1 MAISLRLA
9 ASSFW
14 MFFVFVI
21 TGANECSRE
30 TLHFHTS
37 GPRCRRDFFN
47 AEGKQNSLKVGDG
60 LKGSW

>member
-1 MAISLRLA
+1 
-9 ASSFW
+9 

-21 TGANECSRE
+21 TGPNECSRE

-47 AEGKQNSLKVGDG
+47 AKGKQNLLKVGDG
-60 LKGSW
+60 LKGGW

>member
-9 ASSFW
+9 AISFW

-37 GPRCRRDFFN
+37 GPRCRRDFLN
-47 AEGKQNSLKVGDG
+47 TQGEQNL
-60 LKGSW
+60 